1 MDAPAT
7 PGDWSYQS
15 GWARFTTPE
24 GQVLLNLGCNGPT
37 GVVWIS
43 RPGQVPSPPAMTV
56 RAETMQRSVAV
67 QGPAPAEATDRR
79 VAVQQPTALAPMVVA
94 SLPAT
99 DPLLDALAFSKG
111 HFAVEVSGLATLYL
125 PSYPEVTR
133 AIEECR

>member
-56 RAETMQRSVAV
+56 RAETMQRRIAV
-67 QGPAPAEATDRR
+67 ETTAPVDATDRR
-79 VAVQQPTALAPMVVA
+79 AAAQQPAPLVPMIVA
-94 SLPAT
+94 SVPAN
-99 DPLLDALAFSKG
+99 DPLLDAIAFSKG
-111 HFAVEVSGLATLYL
+111 RFAVEVSGLATLYL
-125 PSYPEVTR
+125 PSYPEITR
-133 AIEECR
+133 AIEDCR